1 MYEIAG
7 FFEPLNIGTWALKM
21 FCQIGIAC
29 LIIWAIAFVLCRI
42 QWSNEG
48 NVILNVYFGWL
59 APITLY
65 AIIATIFVIVS
76 AMYYKEMG
84 ISLWFCVAYLFPVFV
99 SGIVGINLSR
109 KIKTIVAKKQLNMKG
124 GEK

>member
-1 MYEIAG
+1 MNEIVA

-21 FCQIGIAC
+21 VLQFVFAF
-29 LIIWAIAFVLCRI
+29 LIIWAIAVFLSKI

-59 APITLY
+59 VPITLY
-65 AIIATIFVIVS
+65 AVVATIFLIVS

-84 ISLWFCVAYLFPVFV
+84 QSLWFCVVYLFPVFG
-99 SGIVGINLSR
+99 SGIVGVNLSR
-109 KIKTIVAKKQLNMKG
+109 KIKTIVDKKQLNIKG

>member
-1 MYEIAG
+1 MYEIAA

-21 FCQIGIAC
+21 FCQVAISC
-29 LIIWAIAFVLCRI
+29 LIIWAVAFVLCRI

-59 APITLY
+59 VPITLY
-65 AIIATIFVIVS
+65 AIIATIFVILS
-76 AMYYKEMG
+76 AVYYKEMER
-84 ISLWFCVAYLFPVFV
+84 SLWFCVVYLFPVIG

-109 KIKTIVAKKQLNMKG
+109 KIKTIVDKKQLNVKG